1 MPEIGVQRFA
11 ARHHQEH
18 GAQHHESPPRVF
30 PEEAHGVIGRYGG
43 QHARLADDLAQSEH
57 AERREPD
64 EHHGAEHR
72 PDPRRPATL
81 QQEQPDE
88 DHQCHGKH
96 PAGQLRSRNLEP
108 LDGAEHGDRR
118 REGSVRVQERRAEN
132 AQDDHDAAGRKPPRQ
147 ATTVHKRHQGEHT
160 AFALVVG
167 ANDHDVILDGDDDH
181 ERPEHHR
188 HDAEHVARRDADAV
202 GAVERL
208 ADRVQRA
215 GPDVAVHD
223 TQGGER
229 QREEIAAARA
239 GRRFR
244 TWGHGA
250 EY

>member
-1 MPEIGVQRFA
+1 M
-11 ARHHQEH
+11 ARWPKCPRS
-18 GAQHHESPPRVF
+18 AYNASPPVTTRNTA
-30 PEEAHGVIGRYGG
+30 P
-43 QHARLADDLAQSEH
+43 STTN
-57 AERREPD
+57 P
-64 EHHGAEHR
+64 
-72 PDPRRPATL
+72 RPA
-81 QQEQPDE
+81 
-88 DHQCHGKH
+88 
-96 PAGQLRSRNLEP
+96 
-108 LDGAEHGDRR
+108 
-118 REGSVRVQERRAEN
+118 
-132 AQDDHDAAGRKPPRQ
+132 
-147 ATTVHKRHQGEHT
+147 
-160 AFALVVG
+160 FAPVVG